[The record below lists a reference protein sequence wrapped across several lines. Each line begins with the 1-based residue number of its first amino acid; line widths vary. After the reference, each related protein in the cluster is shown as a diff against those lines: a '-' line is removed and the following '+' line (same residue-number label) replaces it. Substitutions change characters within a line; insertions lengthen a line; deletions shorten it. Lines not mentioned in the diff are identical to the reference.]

1 MTGICQAEVN
11 RWFTPERYLIMLI
24 WHIFPS
30 SSINVILICN
40 YVSTN
45 ALLREIDI
53 IQIVVIFPNCFL
65 NWFSSQYSK
74 NEIFKAQNIPS
85 HEHLVDLGPCQPYL
99 VPFPVTCW
107 FFGVSYFFINKVNV
121 VTFILFFLNAKY
133 STRKVFREHSNN

>member
-1 MTGICQAEVN
+1 MVGALLNPVKPEGFYERFDLTSLLLIPCLALFFQIIFD
-11 RWFTPERYLIMLI
+11 RDLSSRSKWFTPEIYLIMLI

-99 VPFPVTCW
+99 GPFPVTCW
-107 FFGVSYFFINKVNV
+107 
-121 VTFILFFLNAKY
+121 
-133 STRKVFREHSNN
+133 VF